1 MRVLLSDGLH
11 FSKKNFASLLCYL
24 DETGAVITYPEFK
37 NDSICR
43 FGDYSRWPG
52 ILATGH
58 AMSNLT
64 ADELFNCTYKNI
76 NLFEVARAELMSKCA
91 VQEHW
96 LNAPGYGSSVRAL
109 FDKLF
114 VNDNE
119 DLRLNIASAR
129 YWAEY
134 WFNLLSSKT
143 FDAVFIFSGALTYAT
158 ALTEVMKCFPGRVY
172 VFESFFTGR
181 HYYCEEKY
189 THLPNNTDA
198 RFRHLLISG
207 TPSGTVIDQARLE
220 YGIKNALAIQNKN
233 VSQPASL
240 KGRLFTNGKQTVLIG
255 GQVLNDF
262 SLLKTTRTG
271 IHSVSVY
278 RSVIERLL
286 AETSVNI
293 IFKAHPWENK
303 KNNLFTAKTRMCIE
317 HHFGNCSRVAIVED
331 YAVSDLFSEVDYV
344 FVINS
349 QLGIEAALHGF
360 KPLQMGSAFYG
371 QYGFTWDVDS
381 PGDVV
386 TLIKNQSGGRLS
398 VQEYITFREYM
409 MYMLVD
415 WLVPE
420 DETTGKVRL
429 RQIFKV
435 RPVKK
440 AVSPVKED
448 SASTGGNRNVPTEKT
463 HQTGTWHPV
472 IRKMIKLRREPKRFL
487 SDSSYSI
494 LRVMSKI
501 L

>member
-1 MRVLLSDGLH
+1 
-11 FSKKNFASLLCYL
+11 
-24 DETGAVITYPEFK
+24 
-37 NDSICR
+37 
-43 FGDYSRWPG
+43 
-52 ILATGH
+52 
-58 AMSNLT
+58 
-64 ADELFNCTYKNI
+64 
-76 NLFEVARAELMSKCA
+76 MSKCA

-96 LNAPGYGSSVRAL
+96 LNAPDYGLSARAL

-114 VNDNE
+114 VTDNE

-129 YWAEY
+129 YWTEY
-134 WFNLLSSKT
+134 WFTLLSSKT
-143 FDAVFIFSGALTYAT
+143 FDAVFIFSGALTYAA
-158 ALTEVMKCFPGRVY
+158 ALMEVMKGFPGRVY

-198 RFRHLLISG
+198 RFRHLLMAG
-207 TPSGTVIDQARLE
+207 NPSGRVIDQTRLE
-220 YGIKNALAIQNKN
+220 NGIKRALAIQNKN
-233 VSQPASL
+233 VSQPTPL
-240 KGRLFTNGKQTVLIG
+240 KRRLFTNGQQTVLIG

-286 AETSVNI
+286 ADTDVNI

-303 KNNLFTAKTRMCIE
+303 KNNLFTAKTRTCIE
-317 HHFGNCSRVAIVED
+317 HHFGGCSRVAIVED

-360 KPLQMGSAFYG
+360 KPLQMGNAFYG

-381 PGDVV
+381 PGAVV
-386 TLIKNQSGGRLS
+386 SLIKNQSGGRLS
-398 VQEYITFREYM
+398 VKEYINFREYM
-409 MYMLVD
+409 MYMLAD

-420 DETTGKVRL
+420 DETTGKVKL
-429 RQIFKV
+429 RQIFNV
-435 RPVKK
+435 SAAKK
-440 AVSPVKED
+440 AASPVKENRV
-448 SASTGGNRNVPTEKT
+448 STGAHCKAAPEITP
-463 HQTGTWHPV
+463 QAGTRHPL
-472 IRKMIKLRREPKRFL
+472 IRKLIKLRREPKRFF
-487 SDSSYSI
+487 SDSSHPV
-494 LRVMSKI
+494 LNVMSKI